1 MKRISDKGFTL
12 VIVLILLGISSVV
25 VLSSLRENMVQE
37 RLSGNFQKKINS
49 RLLAEKGVFEQA
61 QAMQQKLNDDSSLDM
76 IQMVADSGVIT
87 GTGEVSDSKFSSSV
101 AINAAG
107 EIEITSQGSRYDDD
121 AQSNLVARYGF
132 VPASPGSLFTNALVG
147 CVGLNLRGSGVIDSY
162 DSDLGTY
169 DETNTSEGD
178 VATID
183 EDADVSVGG
192 DSIRGDI
199 KATGI
204 VYLQSDGIILGDI
217 HSNGGV
223 EISGGRDTSTLRVEG
238 NVRTQGDFSYQRGGG
253 HITGYVRV
261 NGDVS
266 MAQGT
271 FIDNINAEGLDILYG
286 GSGSFGDSAHAQ
298 GGSAYTAVQF
308 NINPEVEA
316 VSTSDPTLPG
326 YDPTNPDTSCDPIN
340 IPARVINLIDDTTSY
355 TNFALGGGA
364 VYAFEPKQGQS
375 ISGSFSDLTATT
387 DEVFIFSGLPQIP
400 ADAAPSEYIFGFTG
414 VKLSSNAA
422 VTIDG
427 GDVIWVVDG
436 QFDMQNN
443 SKLTVKA
450 GSSLTIITTGKF
462 NIGASAKVIVEDQGL
477 APSGH
482 PAFQVFSSFVGNDG
496 ILIQSDSQL
505 YAAIYAPLTSVKLTG
520 SGALFGT
527 VRGASV
533 NANGGSGIHFDSAL
547 LNANNSPGGNLKPKI
562 VFLGW
567 YYKVPEDEP
576 II

>member
-1 MKRISDKGFTL
+1 MKYMNDKGFTL

-25 VLSSLRENMVQE
+25 VLSSLRENVVQE

-61 QAMQQKLNDDSSLDM
+61 QAMQQKLNEDSSLDM
-76 IQMVADSGVIT
+76 TQMVADSVAMT
-87 GTGEVSDSKFSSSV
+87 GLGEISDSKFSSSV

-107 EIEITSQGSRYDDD
+107 EIEITSQGSRYNDD
-121 AQSNLVARYGF
+121 AKSNLVARYGF

-169 DETNTSEGD
+169 DETNTSDGD

-183 EDADVSVGG
+183 QDADVSVGG

-199 KATGI
+199 KATGV
-204 VYLQSDGIILGDI
+204 VYLQNDGIILGNI

-223 EISGGRDTSTLRVEG
+223 EISGGRDSSVLRVEG

-261 NGDVS
+261 NGNVD
-266 MAQGT
+266 MARDT
-271 FIDNINAEGLDILYG
+271 FIDNLTAEGLDILYG
-286 GSGSFGDSAHAQ
+286 GSGNFGDSAHSQ
-298 GGSAYTAVQF
+298 GGSSYTAVQF

-340 IPARVINLIDDTTSY
+340 IPQRVINLIDDTTSY
-355 TNFALGGGA
+355 INFNLGSGA
-364 VYAFEPKQGQS
+364 AYAFDPKQGQS
-375 ISGSFSDLTATT
+375 ISGSFAGLTATT

-400 ADAAPSEYIFGFTG
+400 VDAAPSEYIFGFTG

-427 GDVIWVVDG
+427 GDVVWVVDG

-443 SKLTVKA
+443 SKITVKA
-450 GSSLTIITTGKF
+450 GSSLTIITTNKF

-533 NANGGSGIHFDSAL
+533 TANGGSGIHFDSAL
-547 LNANNSPGGNLKPKI
+547 LNATNSPGGNLKPKI

-576 II
+576 VI

>member
-25 VLSSLRENMVQE
+25 VLSSLRENVVQE

-76 IQMVADSGVIT
+76 AQMVADSGVIT

-169 DETNTSEGD
+169 DETNTSDGD
-178 VATID
+178 VATIN

-199 KATGI
+199 KATGV
-204 VYLQSDGIILGDI
+204 VYLQNDGIILGDI

-223 EISGGRDTSTLRVEG
+223 EISGGRDTSVLRVEG
-238 NVRTQGDFSYQRGGG
+238 NVRTQGDFSYKGGGG

-261 NGDVS
+261 NGNVD
-266 MAQGT
+266 MARGT
-271 FIDNINAEGLDILYG
+271 FIDNVNEDGLDILYG

-308 NINPEVEA
+308 NVNPEVEA

-326 YDPTNPDTSCDPIN
+326 YDPSNPDASCDPIN
-340 IPARVINLIDDTTSY
+340 IPARVDNLIDDTSSY
-355 TNFALGGGA
+355 SNFALGGGA

-375 ISGSFSDLTATT
+375 ISGSFGDLTATT

-414 VKLSSNAA
+414 LKLSNNAA

-427 GDVIWVVDG
+427 GDVVWVVDG

-443 SKLTVKA
+443 SQITVKA

-496 ILIQSDSQL
+496 ILIQSDSQI

-527 VRGASV
+527 VRGASI

>member
-1 MKRISDKGFTL
+1 MKYINDKGFTL

-25 VLSSLRENMVQE
+25 VLSSLRENVVQE

-61 QAMQQKLNDDSSLDM
+61 QAMQQKLNEDSSLDM
-76 IQMVADSGVIT
+76 TQMVADSVVMT
-87 GTGEVSDSKFSSSV
+87 GIGEISDSKFSSSV

-107 EIEITSQGSRYDDD
+107 EIEITSQGSRYNDD
-121 AQSNLVARYGF
+121 AKSNLVARYGF

-169 DETNTSEGD
+169 DETNTSDGD

-183 EDADVSVGG
+183 QDADVSVGG

-199 KATGI
+199 KATGV
-204 VYLQSDGIILGDI
+204 VYLQNDGIILGNI

-223 EISGGRDTSTLRVEG
+223 EISGGRDSSVLRVEG

-261 NGDVS
+261 NGNVD
-266 MAQGT
+266 MARDT
-271 FIDNINAEGLDILYG
+271 FIDNLTAEGLDILYG
-286 GSGSFGDSAHAQ
+286 GSGNFGDSAHSQ
-298 GGSAYTAVQF
+298 GGSPYTAVQF

-340 IPARVINLIDDTTSY
+340 IPQRVINLIDDTTSY
-355 TNFALGGGA
+355 INFNLGSGA
-364 VYAFEPKQGQS
+364 AYAFDPKQGQS
-375 ISGSFSDLTATT
+375 ISGSFAGLTATT

-400 ADAAPSEYIFGFTG
+400 VDAAPSEYIFGFTG

-427 GDVIWVVDG
+427 GDVVWVVDG
-436 QFDMQNN
+436 QFDMQND
-443 SKLTVKA
+443 SKITVKA
-450 GSSLTIITTGKF
+450 GSSLTIITTNKF

-533 NANGGSGIHFDSAL
+533 TANGGSGIHFDSAL
-547 LNANNSPGGNLKPKI
+547 LNATNSPGGNLKPKI

-576 II
+576 VI